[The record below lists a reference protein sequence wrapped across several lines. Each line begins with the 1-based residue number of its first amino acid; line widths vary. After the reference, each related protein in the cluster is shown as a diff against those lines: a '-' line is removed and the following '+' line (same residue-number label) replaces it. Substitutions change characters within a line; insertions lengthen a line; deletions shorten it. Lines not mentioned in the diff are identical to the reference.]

1 MIFHPPI
8 MALLLVSAISS
19 LTLVW
24 AAWFSV
30 KVLRHWQPGSGSAVQ
45 INMEKRTYLVSTAL
59 IFVLVLEVASLLLFV
74 SNADRMS
81 VSFVGAMCA
90 AGTLNV
96 NGFGMPTLLLKL
108 ALFFGAL
115 VWLIINRV
123 DGKAADYPFT
133 KFKYGLLIVLAPLV
147 VTAAVVQLLYF
158 LNLKSDVITSCCSR
172 MFVPEGGGV
181 EADLASLEPN
191 LALWLLFGGL
201 AVMAVLA
208 ALALKFR
215 VAQMIYGIASI
226 VFFIISIAA
235 IVSVISSY
243 IYEQPHHHCPFCV
256 IKPEY
261 GYIGYWLYLPL
272 FTATGFGIAAGLL
285 SLRPALN
292 SQGLDFNKTLQR
304 QILISFGLFAIFGLV
319 SLIAIWKSNL
329 ML

>member
-96 NGFGMPTLLLKL
+96 NGFGMPALLLKL
-108 ALFFGAL
+108 VLFFGAL

>member
-215 VAQMIYGIASI
+215 VVQMIYGIASI

-235 IVSVISSY
+235 IVSVISPY
-243 IYEQPHHHCPFCV
+243 IYAQPHHHCPFCV

>member
-30 KVLRHWQPGSGSAVQ
+30 KVLRHWQPGSGSALQ

-147 VTAAVVQLLYF
+147 VAAAVVQLLYF

-215 VAQMIYGIASI
+215 VVQMIYGIASI

-235 IVSVISSY
+235 IVSVISPY
-243 IYEQPHHHCPFCV
+243 IYAQPHHHCPFCV

>member
-1 MIFHPPI
+1 
-8 MALLLVSAISS
+8 
-19 LTLVW
+19 
-24 AAWFSV
+24 
-30 KVLRHWQPGSGSAVQ
+30 
-45 INMEKRTYLVSTAL
+45 
-59 IFVLVLEVASLLLFV
+59 
-74 SNADRMS
+74 
-81 VSFVGAMCA
+81 
-90 AGTLNV
+90 V

-215 VAQMIYGIASI
+215 VVQMIYGIASI

-235 IVSVISSY
+235 IVSVISPY
-243 IYEQPHHHCPFCV
+243 IYAQPHHHCPFCV